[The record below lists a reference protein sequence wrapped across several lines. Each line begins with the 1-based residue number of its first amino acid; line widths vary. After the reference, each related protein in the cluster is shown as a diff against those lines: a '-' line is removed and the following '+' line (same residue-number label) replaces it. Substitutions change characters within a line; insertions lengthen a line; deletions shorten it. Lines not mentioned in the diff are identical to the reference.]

1 MVAVVLVAVVPQGD
15 GKMSVKK
22 ETGSSSEL
30 FFSPEEQQ
38 KIRAAVHNA
47 ESKTSGELVPMVVCE
62 SHSYPLAAVR
72 GGSIVALFV
81 ALALTAPVAGM
92 FWLGGSNM
100 WVFLGLFLPL
110 FWLSNLLIAR
120 NPSLK
125 RFFLFAD
132 EMDEE
137 VQNSAFAAFF
147 EERLYKTKDA
157 NGILIYISLL
167 EHRAWIIAD
176 SGINDRIETKTW
188 DEAVQCIT
196 NGIKANHAC
205 DSLCQAI
212 AMIGEILT
220 TEFPVAEDD
229 QNELHD
235 LILR

>member
-1 MVAVVLVAVVPQGD
+1 MAVVLVAVVPRGD
-15 GKMSVKK
+15 GEMNIKT
-22 ETGSSSEL
+22 EAGSRSRL
-30 FFSPEEQQ
+30 FFSPEEQK
-38 KIRAAVHNA
+38 KICAAVHKA
-47 ESKTSGELVPMVVCE
+47 EGETSGELVPMLVCE

-72 GGSIVALFV
+72 GGSFVALLV

-92 FWLGGSNM
+92 FWLGDSNM
-100 WVFLGLFLPL
+100 WVFLGLFFPL
-110 FWLSNLLIAR
+110 FWLSNLLIAH

-132 EMDEE
+132 EMDAE

-147 EERLYKTKDA
+147 EERLYKTRDD

-176 SGINDRIETKTW
+176 SGINDRIETKKW

-212 AMIGEILT
+212 AMIGDILT
-220 TEFPVAEDD
+220 TEFPIGEDD